1 MGRGRFETEKS
12 RGDTSEDAV
21 EHEGNRGKRGIRERN
36 RGRARNRKEKEARER
51 KSRKERERRRERRGE
66 EGETRGGENAD
77 TNAREHADERAK
89 APVALSGG
97 GSIPHH
103 HEIVTVQ
110 RGFTAHRPP
119 ELCVFRLAA
128 L

>member
-1 MGRGRFETEKS
+1 MKETVVEPETE
-12 RGDTSEDAV
+12 R
-21 EHEGNRGKRGIRERN
+21 
-36 RGRARNRKEKEARER
+36 RKKRER
-51 KSRKERERRRERRGE
+51 KSRKERESRRERRGE
-66 EGETRGGENAD
+66 EGETQGGENPD